1 MIFCYIFLE
10 IRMFSKVFVVSLILA
25 VQAQS
30 PADTPD
36 PGKEEGFKDLI
47 TENNLDEK

>member
-1 MIFCYIFLE
+1 
-10 IRMFSKVFVVSLILA
+10 MFSKLLIVSLILT
-25 VQAQS
+25 VRAQS
-30 PADTPD
+30 PPEAPD

>member
-1 MIFCYIFLE
+1 M
-10 IRMFSKVFVVSLILA
+10 RTFSKLFVATLILA

-30 PADTPD
+30 PPDAPD